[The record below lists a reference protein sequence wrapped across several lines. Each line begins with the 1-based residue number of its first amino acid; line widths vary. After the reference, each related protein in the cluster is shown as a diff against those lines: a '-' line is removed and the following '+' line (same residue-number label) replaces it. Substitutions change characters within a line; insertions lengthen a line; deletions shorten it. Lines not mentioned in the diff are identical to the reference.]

1 MQTVF
6 VNEPA
11 KPPPIPTS
19 VAEHSRPTPAAQQP
33 INSHWVN
40 FHLIVPDLSI
50 AQWASRLL
58 KFSIGTLIAT
68 LALVLPVLAL
78 VGIIA
83 AIAAALK

>member
-11 KPPPIPTS
+11 KPPPLPTD

-50 AQWASRLL
+50 TQWASRLF
-58 KFSIGTLIAT
+58 KFGVGLVLAT
-68 LALVLPVLAL
+68 LALCLPLMAVA
-78 VGIIA
+78 GIFA